1 MAGARPTKGKNMNHL
16 LRELAPIS
24 TAGWQEIEKEASRTL
39 KTTLAARRLVDFVGP
54 QGWGAAA
61 VGTGRTDGI
70 TSPTDNK
77 VRARLRKV
85 LPLVELRVPFEL
97 SLADLDDIERG
108 AEDPDTDAV
117 IAAARAIAMAED
129 RAVFHGYPAAGIQ
142 GICEAQAEAGVAIG
156 DDYELFPEVVTTA
169 LNRLRDEGVDGPYAI
184 ALGAEC
190 YKGLTETTHGGYPV
204 MEHVRRLVDGPLVW
218 APGLDGSLVLSMRG
232 DDFQLTVGEDFS
244 IGYLGHDNE
253 TVRLYIEE
261 TFTFWLL
268 SPQAAIPLVHR
279 TAAAAAQPRREAA
292 E

>member
-1 MAGARPTKGKNMNHL
+1 MNHL

-24 TAGWQEIEKEASRTL
+24 TLGWKEIEKEATRTL
-39 KTTLAARRLVDFVGP
+39 KTTLAARKLVDFVGP
-54 QGWGAAA
+54 QGWAASA
-61 VGTGRTDGI
+61 VGTGRSDSI
-70 TSPTDNK
+70 ASPSDAN

-85 LPLVELRVPFEL
+85 LPLVELRVLFEM
-97 SLADLDDIERG
+97 SREDLDDIERG
-108 AEDPDTDAV
+108 AKDPATDAV

-129 RAVFHGYPAAGIQ
+129 RAVFHGFAAAGIR
-142 GICEAQAEAGVAIG
+142 GICEAQAKQGLPIG

-184 ALGAEC
+184 ALGEEC
-190 YKGLTETTHGGYPV
+190 WRGLTATTHGGYPV
-204 MEHVRRLVDGPLVW
+204 MEHIRHLVDGPMVW

-244 IGYLGHDNE
+244 IGYLGHDHDK
-253 TVRLYIEE
+253 VRLYIEE

-268 SPQAAIPLVHR
+268 SPQAAIPLIHR
-279 TAAAAAQPRREAA
+279 SRARAAEPRREAA

>member
-1 MAGARPTKGKNMNHL
+1 MNHL

-24 TAGWQEIEKEASRTL
+24 TAGWQEIEKEATRTL

-54 QGWGAAA
+54 QGWSSSA
-61 VGTGRTDGI
+61 VGTGRSEAIAAPGEGH
-70 TSPTDNK
+70 

-85 LPLVELRVPFEL
+85 LPLVELRIPFEM
-97 SLADLDDIERG
+97 SIGDLDDVERG
-108 AEDPDTDAV
+108 AKDPDTDAV
-117 IAAARAIAMAED
+117 IAAARAIAIAED
-129 RAVFHGYPAAGIQ
+129 RAVFHGFPAAGIR
-142 GICEAQAEAGVAIG
+142 GICEAQAKEGLPIG

-184 ALGAEC
+184 ALGEEC

-204 MEHVRRLVDGPLVW
+204 LDHIRHLVDGPLVW

-232 DDFQLTVGEDFS
+232 DDFQLTVGQDFS
-244 IGYLGHDNE
+244 IGYLGHDNDK
-253 TVRLYIEE
+253 VRLYIEE
-261 TFTFWLL
+261 SFTFWRL

-279 TAAAAAQPRREAA
+279 ASATAVQPREAA

>member
-1 MAGARPTKGKNMNHL
+1 MNHL

-24 TAGWQEIEKEASRTL
+24 TAGWQEIEKEAARTL

-54 QGWGAAA
+54 QGWTASA
-61 VGTGRTDGI
+61 VGTGRSDGI
-70 TSPTDNK
+70 ASPTDNK
-77 VRARLRKV
+77 VRARLRQV
-85 LPLVELRVPFEL
+85 LPMVELRVPFEM
-97 SLADLDDIERG
+97 SLADLDDVERG
-108 AEDPDTDAV
+108 AKDADTDAV
-117 IAAARAIAMAED
+117 IAAARAIAIAED
-129 RAVFHGYPAAGIQ
+129 RAIFHGFPDAGIQ
-142 GICEAQAEAGVAIG
+142 GICEAQAEAGLPIG

-204 MEHVRRLVDGPLVW
+204 MEHIRHLVDGPLVW

-268 SPQAAIPLVHR
+268 SQQAAIPLVHR
-279 TAAAAAQPRREAA
+279 TAASAAEPRREAA

>member
-1 MAGARPTKGKNMNHL
+1 MNHL

-24 TAGWQEIEKEASRTL
+24 TSGWQEIEKEARRTL
-39 KTTLAARRLVDFVGP
+39 RTTLAARRLVDFDGP
-54 QGWGAAA
+54 QGWTAAA
-61 VGTGRTDGI
+61 IGTGRSESI
-70 TSPTDNK
+70 ASPQEGAGDNK

-97 SLADLDDIERG
+97 SLHDLDDVERG
-108 AEDPDTDAV
+108 AKDPDTDAV

-129 RAVFHGYPAAGIQ
+129 RAVFHGFPAAGIR
-142 GICEAQAEAGVAIG
+142 GICEAQAEASVPIG
-156 DDYELFPEVVTTA
+156 DDYERFPEVVTTA

-184 ALGAEC
+184 ALGEEC

-204 MEHVRRLVDGPLVW
+204 IEHIRHLVDGPLVW

-244 IGYLGHDNE
+244 IGYLGHDRE

-261 TFTFWLL
+261 TFTFWNL

-279 TAAAAAQPRREAA
+279 ATAQAARPRREAA

>member
-1 MAGARPTKGKNMNHL
+1 MNHL

-54 QGWGAAA
+54 QGWNAAA
-61 VGTGRTDGI
+61 VGTGRSEVI
-70 TSPTDNK
+70 SPPMEGA

-85 LPLVELRVPFEL
+85 LPLVELRVPFEM
-97 SLADLDDIERG
+97 SLADLEDVERG
-108 AEDPDTDAV
+108 AKDPDTDPV

-129 RAVFHGYPAAGIQ
+129 RAVFHGFPAAGIR
-142 GICEAQAEAGVAIG
+142 GICEAQAKEGVPIG

-184 ALGAEC
+184 ALGEEC

-204 MEHVRRLVDGPLVW
+204 LDHIRHLVDGPLVW
-218 APGLDGSLVLSMRG
+218 APGVDGSVVLSLRG
-232 DDFQLTVGEDFS
+232 DDFQLTVGQDFS
-244 IGYLGHDNE
+244 IGYLGHDNDK
-253 TVRLYIEE
+253 VQLYIEE
-261 TFTFWLL
+261 SFTFWLL
-268 SPQAAIPLVHR
+268 SPQAAIPLTHR
-279 TAAAAAQPRREAA
+279 ARATAAQPRQAA

>member
-1 MAGARPTKGKNMNHL
+1 MNHL

-24 TAGWQEIEKEASRTL
+24 TTGWQEIEKEASRTL

-54 QGWGAAA
+54 QGWSASAI
-61 VGTGRTDGI
+61 GTGRTDGI
-70 TSPTDNK
+70 ASPTDNK

-85 LPLVELRVPFEL
+85 LPLVELRVPFEM

-117 IAAARAIAMAED
+117 IAAARAIAIAED

-142 GICEAQAEAGVAIG
+142 GICEAQAKEGIGIG

-204 MEHVRRLVDGPLVW
+204 MEHVRRLVEGPLVW

-232 DDFQLTVGEDFS
+232 DDFRLSVGEDFS
-244 IGYLGHDNE
+244 VGYLGHDNE

-268 SPQAAIPLVHR
+268 SPQAAIPLVHDR
-279 TAAAAAQPRREAA
+279 AASAAQPRREAA

>member
-1 MAGARPTKGKNMNHL
+1 MKGKHMNHL

-24 TAGWQEIEKEASRTL
+24 TIGWQEIEKEAARTL

-54 QGWGAAA
+54 HGWNSSA

-70 TSPTDNK
+70 ASPTDNPGANK

-85 LPLVELRVPFEL
+85 LPLVELRVPFEM

-117 IAAARAIAMAED
+117 IAAARAIAIAED

-142 GICEAQAEAGVAIG
+142 GICEAQAEEGLAIG

-204 MEHVRRLVDGPLVW
+204 MEHIRHLVEGPLVW
-218 APGLDGSLVLSMRG
+218 APGLDGSLVMSMRG

-244 IGYLGHDNE
+244 IGYLSHDNE
-253 TVRLYIEE
+253 KVKLYIEE

-279 TAAAAAQPRREAA
+279 ASASASQPHREAA

>member
-1 MAGARPTKGKNMNHL
+1 MNHL

-24 TAGWQEIEKEASRTL
+24 TAGWQEIEKEAIRTL

-54 QGWGAAA
+54 QGWTSSA
-61 VGTGRTDGI
+61 VGLGRSEGI
-70 TSPTDNK
+70 ASPAEK
-77 VRARLRKV
+77 GGVRARLRKV

-108 AEDPDTDAV
+108 AKDAATDPV

-129 RAVFHGYPAAGIQ
+129 RAVFHGFAAAGIR
-142 GICEAQAEAGVAIG
+142 GICEAQAKAGLPIG
-156 DDYELFPEVVTTA
+156 DDYELFPAVVTTA

-184 ALGAEC
+184 ALGEEC

-204 MEHVRRLVDGPLVW
+204 LDHVKHLVDGPLVW
-218 APGLDGSLVLSMRG
+218 APGLDGSLVLSTRG

-244 IGYLGHDNE
+244 IGYLGHDNDK
-253 TVRLYIEE
+253 VRLYIEE

-279 TAAAAAQPRREAA
+279 AAASASQPRRAAA

>member
-1 MAGARPTKGKNMNHL
+1 MNHL
-16 LRELAPIS
+16 LRELAPVS
-24 TAGWQEIEKEASRTL
+24 TVGWQEIEKEAARTL

-54 QGWGAAA
+54 EGWAASA

-70 TSPTDNK
+70 TSPTDGK

-85 LPLVELRVPFEL
+85 LPLVELRVPFEM

-117 IAAARAIAMAED
+117 IAAARAIAIAED

-142 GICEAQAEAGVAIG
+142 GICEAQASEGVPID
-156 DDYELFPEVVTTA
+156 DDYERFPEVVTTA
-169 LNRLRDEGVDGPYAI
+169 LNRLRDGGVDGPYAI

-204 MEHVRRLVDGPLVW
+204 MEHIRHLIDGPLVW

-232 DDFQLTVGEDFS
+232 DDFQLTVGEDFT

-253 TVRLYIEE
+253 KVRFYIEE

-279 TAAAAAQPRREAA
+279 ATASAAQPHRQAA